1 VLRPKTLSTVATI
14 LVLACSH
21 STPSTPSTSSIA
33 GEGPPTGIAAFTR
46 HDRFVD
52 AKISP
57 KGRYLAAVSLD
68 AGKRWLTFI
77 NLATR
82 KLSYILKFEGETM
95 VGDFFWANDERV
107 IVELVQQDG
116 SLAAPFRSGEL
127 YSIDATGRGGRMIF
141 GYRAGG
147 EMPAGTRMP
156 RTEKDFALAFVLAA
170 LPSDDRHVLIESAQ
184 MRETGD
190 RVIQLFKL
198 DVYKGSKVFLGAG
211 PLPLSSFL
219 ADEKGDAWAAEALDE
234 AAREKFFYRDSKG
247 WRDLSTLKGF
257 SARSVPRALSG
268 RDRCIYVE
276 EGGEFGYELY
286 RVNVDTG
293 ERRLIAANEQ
303 VPARNLI
310 RDTATGQVIAV
321 EYEPDLPTYE
331 FLVPDHPVSQVIS
344 GLVKTYPT
352 EHVQLMNTT
361 QDQRKAVVQVYGD
374 RNPGLFFLVDL
385 ETKSAVPLVETR
397 PWIRPEAM
405 AEMTPFHIKAT
416 DGLRIHGYFTLPQQT
431 PAANLPPL
439 VVLPHGG
446 PHGVRDTWGFHP
458 DVQLFASEGFAVL
471 QVNYRG
477 SGGYGRRY
485 EEAGY
490 RRWGNR
496 MIQDIVDATRW
507 MAGKGLID
515 GTRVCIM
522 GGSFGGYAALQ
533 SAILAPDLFR
543 CAIGYAGVYDLSTL
557 VAKSD
562 MASSPRAQALMARAI
577 GHDEAALKAVS
588 PVYNADKVKAAVFL
602 IHGDKDRRA
611 PVAQAEA
618 LRKALEA
625 KGKAVRW
632 LVEPK
637 EGHGFYA
644 EEARKRMYEQVL
656 AFLKENTKTI
666 QATTR

>member
-1 VLRPKTLSTVATI
+1 
-14 LVLACSH
+14 VLACGH
-21 STPSTPSTSSIA
+21 SPSSAPSTSVVANSGAATEIS
-33 GEGPPTGIAAFTR
+33 AFTR
-46 HDRFVD
+46 HERFVD

-57 KGRYLAAVSLD
+57 RGTYLAAVSLD

-77 NLATR
+77 NLTTR
-82 KLSYILKFEGETM
+82 KLSHILKFDGETM

-107 IVELVQQDG
+107 VVQLIQQDG
-116 SLAAPFRSGEL
+116 SLAAPLGSGEL
-127 YSIDATGRGGRMIF
+127 YAVDATGRGGRLIF
-141 GYRAGG
+141 GYRAG
-147 EMPAGTRMP
+147 EMQAGTHMR
-156 RTEKDFALAFVLAA
+156 RAERDFAWASVLAA
-170 LPSDDRHVLIESAQ
+170 LPTDDRHVIIESAE

-190 RVIQLFKL
+190 RVLRLFKL
-198 DVYKGSKVFLGAG
+198 DVHTGAKVFLGGG

-219 ADEKGDAWAAEALDE
+219 TDEKGDAWVAEGLDE
-234 AAREKFFYRDSKG
+234 AAQEKFFYRDPKG
-247 WRDLSTLKGF
+247 WRELSTLKGF
-257 SARSVPRALSG
+257 SAASIPRALSG
-268 RDRCIYVE
+268 RERCVYVE
-276 EGGEFGYELY
+276 EGGERGYELY
-286 RVNVDTG
+286 GVNVDTG
-293 ERRLIAANEQ
+293 ARRLIAANEQ
-303 VPARNLI
+303 VPARTLI

-344 GLVKTYPT
+344 GLLKTYPT
-352 EHVQLMNTT
+352 EHVRLMNTT
-361 QDQRKAVVQVYGD
+361 QDQRKAVVKVYGD
-374 RNPGLFFLVDL
+374 RNPGVFFLVDL
-385 ETKSAVPLVETR
+385 ETKSAEPLVETR
-397 PWIRPEAM
+397 PWVRPEAM
-405 AEMTPFHIKAT
+405 AEMTPFHIKAS

-431 PAANLPPL
+431 PGGSLPPL
-439 VVLPHGG
+439 VVLAHGG

-458 DVQLFASEGFAVL
+458 DAQLFASEGFAVL

-485 EEAGY
+485 EQAGY
-490 RRWGNR
+490 GRWGNR
-496 MIQDIVDATRW
+496 MIQDIIDATRW
-507 MAGKGLID
+507 MAGKRFID

-533 SAILAPDLFR
+533 SAITAPDLFR

-557 VAKSD
+557 AAKSD
-562 MASSPRAQALMARAI
+562 MAFSPRAQAFMAQAI
-577 GHDEAALKAVS
+577 GHNEAALTAVS

-656 AFLKENTKTI
+656 AFLRDNTKTI
-666 QATTR
+666 QATAPAEAR